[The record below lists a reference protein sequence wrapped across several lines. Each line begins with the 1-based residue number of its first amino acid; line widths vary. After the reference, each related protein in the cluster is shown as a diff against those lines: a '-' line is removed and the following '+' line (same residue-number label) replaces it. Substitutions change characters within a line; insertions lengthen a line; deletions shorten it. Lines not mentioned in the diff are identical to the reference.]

1 MGMIPSNALNP
12 IPQENG
18 IMNFGQAIIGGIIGG
33 VITLLVCWL
42 LFSVFGLAL
51 IESNVYTGVTI
62 AGFFSAFF
70 AVIFNCKS
78 CSSND

>member
-1 MGMIPSNALNP
+1 
-12 IPQENG
+12 
-18 IMNFGQAIIGGIIGG
+18 MNFGQAIIGGIIGG